1 MMKLAAICCLLVL
14 TALTT
19 ASTSQ
24 GTDAPGS
31 SYDGSLLI
39 GAFNIRVFGNSKV
52 GKVHVLQT
60 LVKILKRYDLVLIQ
74 EIRDR
79 FGTAIRT
86 LLDTLNSEVEDK
98 YEMALSSRL
107 GRTRNKEQYAYFY
120 KPSRLTLLRKYV
132 YDDSEDKFER
142 EPFVAYF
149 ESPTTAMERFAMIGV
164 HIKPDIKEAVAELD
178 HLVHVYDDYVNKS
191 AGNTNAI
198 IAGDFNA
205 DCRYVSKTALKN
217 SLLRSDMRFR
227 WIIPDDADT
236 TVAASDCSYDRIVL
250 AGDDLFDSYQQNR
263 AGVFYFDREYHLDIN
278 MAAEVS
284 DHYPVEMF
292 IKGNLDLEYSP
303 DAVQPMLPAY
313 SDSISRSGSFRAVV
327 WMCLLVMGPLI
338 FP

>member
-1 MMKLAAICCLLVL
+1 MMKLAAVCCLLVL

-24 GTDAPGS
+24 GTVAPGS

-39 GAFNIRVFGNSKV
+39 GAFNIQVFGISKV

-74 EIRDR
+74 EIRDSS
-79 FGTAIRT
+79 GTAIRT
-86 LLDTLNSEVEDK
+86 LLDTLNSEVQDK

-107 GRTRNKEQYAYFY
+107 GRTSSKEQYAYFY
-120 KPSRLTLLRKYV
+120 KPSRLTLLWNYV
-132 YDDSEDKFER
+132 YDDDSEDKFER

-164 HIKPDIKEAVAELD
+164 HIKPSEAVAELD

-263 AGVFYFDREYHLDIN
+263 TGAFYFDREYHLDIN

-303 DAVQPMLPAY
+303 DAVQPMLTAY